1 MTENSA
7 PVTPKG
13 KRSKAAK
20 KSLDHPKYTE
30 MITAAIKALN
40 SRGGVS
46 RQAIQGYIKRE
57 YNVGDSADVQVK
69 LGLKRLLVSK
79 VIKQIKGMGA
89 SGSFRL
95 AKADEPKK
103 AAKKVAK
110 TTKKSTSPR
119 KVAVAKKVVK
129 APPKTKKTKAGK
141 KKPKTPKKK
150 VAAPKKAKKMKP
162 VKAKVK
168 KAPKRK
174 APAKKSK
181 K

>member
-7 PVTPKG
+7 PVAPKG
-13 KRSKAAK
+13 KRSKTVK

-46 RQAIQGYIKRE
+46 RQAIQAYIKKE
-57 YNVGDSADVQVK
+57 YNVGDSADIQVK
-69 LGLKRLLVSK
+69 LGLKRLLMSR
-79 VIKQIKGMGA
+79 VIKHIKGTGA

-110 TTKKSTSPR
+110 TVKKSASPR
-119 KVAVAKKVVK
+119 KAAATKKAVK
-129 APPKTKKTKAGK
+129 AAPKAKKTKAGK

-150 VAAPKKAKKMKP
+150 PATPKKTKKIKP